1 MKKALILLVPALA
14 LLASCGDAIEI
25 PDVSGSGNTPE
36 DVNPDVPLSGDVVFT
51 ATIEDL
57 PDGSQAVWAQGE
69 SILLSDGAS
78 VQTLTNRATAGQVA
92 EFPGKVAEGKTTF
105 VAVYPAADGV
115 SIDGTTVS
123 FEIPTSQT
131 AAGPAYKVAKAS
143 GTQLYFRS
151 LVSVVHFSVGY
162 EGVTKVR
169 FQTTGGHIAGAVTV
183 DYAGETPTVSAT
195 EDFVEVTGAFQPGET
210 YSFSALPGSYED
222 ITVVA
227 YSGDKATAH
236 VSVGEVDLKKGL
248 SVDLSALQQD
258 IPTYRITNMWVC
270 GGTGPEY
277 GGAGVIDILAKTNY
291 WNTEDDRGITAL
303 LDNYYQ
309 LRPDGSFVNYAGED
323 GRNWWFVYSGSV
335 NPASGKDLDLRKFYD
350 VLPLSEGQYALNG
363 NQVTFT
369 RADGSTTTALFL
381 GPGTYEVPGSGGKSV
396 TITRQALAFTITGGK
411 DDWNNIYK
419 DYDKIAARP
428 RALFIEMEQ
437 LPDGFI
443 VPEASRTTD
452 ADFEYVEPG
461 STFDWASLPGS
472 WNVFGGNSSPFG
484 IFVLG
489 GSGDDPAFVSP
500 IDKSWDWDDTIW
512 KESDNGFVIAVTAME
527 GTTVKG
533 TTNWWAGN
541 DGAFWNY
548 TWKGTGEDLSR
559 FYNMIPKGKH
569 EFTLDMKTMTVT
581 YDNGRVAKFLTP
593 GVHEF
598 VYGKTFEV
606 RDNCFALAFH
616 LMDPIPATSQRW
628 TDVDRFV
635 NAPLEY
641 VIMFEKQ

>member
-92 EFPGKVAEGKTTF
+92 EFPGKVTEGRTAF

-236 VSVGEVDLKKGL
+236 VSVGAVDLKKGL

>member
-92 EFPGKVAEGKTTF
+92 EFPGKVAEGKTAF

-236 VSVGEVDLKKGL
+236 VSVGAVDLKKGL

-350 VLPLSEGQYALNG
+350 VLPLSEGRYALDG
-363 NQVTFT
+363 NTVTFT
-369 RADGSTTTALFL
+369 KADGSTTQALFL
-381 GPGTYEVPGSGGKSV
+381 GPGTYEVPGAGGKSV

-428 RALFIEMEQ
+428 RALFIEMEAM
-437 LPDGFI
+437 PDGFI